1 LNSAFDAAR
10 EFVMP
15 DLKRVDRAA
24 ALREYVEQAFEALHQ
39 PVFHYVRSLTGNVAE
54 AEDITQDVFL
64 LLHAELSRGRR
75 VENLKPWCFKVAH
88 NLAASIGRRQMTEE
102 RYLAAAGEDT
112 PPIEAGAEENLLLK
126 EQAGRIALAMEKL
139 SPMERQCLYLRTEGL
154 LYREIAEV
162 LGVRVPSVQ
171 TFLARAMKKVV
182 KELPG

>member
-1 LNSAFDAAR
+1 MTSAFDAAR

-15 DLKRVDRAA
+15 DLRRMDRAA
-24 ALREYVEQAFEALHQ
+24 ALRDYVEQAFDALHQ
-39 PVFHYVRSLTGNVAE
+39 PVFHYVRSLTGNAAE

-64 LLHAELSRGRR
+64 RLHAELGRGRR

-88 NLAASIGRRQMTEE
+88 NLAASMGRRQKTQDQ
-102 RYLAAAGEDT
+102 YLAAAGEE
-112 PPIEAGAEENLLLK
+112 PPPFEAGAEENLLLK

-162 LGVRVPSVQ
+162 LGVRVPSIQ
-171 TFLARAMKKVV
+171 TYLARAMKKVV
-182 KELPG
+182 KELHG